1 MYVFYNW
8 WKATEHQTYFNPLV
22 LTIFSTRL
30 LSDRRN
36 LFKSFTDFIKTW
48 ILTKKSKI
56 TLMNSVRQGPGNSL
70 FKWCYLCRWL
80 MSFSR
85 LMWQC
90 MWYPLGSLSSRRM
103 ETECRLCNRVKPHR
117 LLCQFHP
124 RIPHL
129 GHIENNFRHRLW
141 CMNKK
146 FRAIVETMHCHKQMH
161 FTPRGRKV
169 CPHIFFQP
177 DQKLWSHDF
186 FFVPWRERP
195 SPKYM
200 A

>member
-1 MYVFYNW
+1 MLWCRHWSF
-8 WKATEHQTYFNPLV
+8 
-22 LTIFSTRL
+22 L
-30 LSDRRN
+30 L
-36 LFKSFTDFIKTW
+36 
-48 ILTKKSKI
+48 
-56 TLMNSVRQGPGNSL
+56 
-70 FKWCYLCRWL
+70 KWCYLCRWL

-146 FRAIVETMHCHKQMH
+146 FRAIVKTMHCHKQMH
-161 FTPRGRKV
+161 FTPQRKKSLPAYFLPSRSKTV
-169 CPHIFFQP
+169 KSWFFLCSMTWATISEMYGLDSVPKGLNQNALNITIP
-177 DQKLWSHDF
+177 DSLHVQSI
-186 FFVPWRERP
+186 
-195 SPKYM
+195 
-200 A
+200 

>member
-1 MYVFYNW
+1 
-8 WKATEHQTYFNPLV
+8 
-22 LTIFSTRL
+22 
-30 LSDRRN
+30 
-36 LFKSFTDFIKTW
+36 
-48 ILTKKSKI
+48 
-56 TLMNSVRQGPGNSL
+56 
-70 FKWCYLCRWL
+70 

-85 LMWQC
+85 LLWQC

-103 ETECRLCNRVKPHR
+103 GTECRLCNRVKPHR

-129 GHIENNFRHRLW
+129 GHIENKFRHRLW

-146 FRAIVETMHCHKQMH
+146 FRAIVETMQCHKQMH

-186 FFVPWRERP
+186 FLCAMTRTTISEIYGLK
-195 SPKYM
+195 SPGLCSKGVKSKCFKHHHSRFTSRAIDLTYFWGIGVNVQWC
-200 A
+200 